1 MEKRRSPLFSPDY
14 THTHTI
20 EMDDVAD
27 DKKGYVSAKP
37 RTGIGTHP
45 EMVLTSPETTYEMN
59 MAQQTGAGGD
69 NQLQIDEANSQRTSS
84 QMKKL
89 YPVLQVQDHGSPTGD
104 NALKSSFPQS
114 DIGEMNSLP
123 LENTSPPPIYSLS
136 QTLRFAQLNDEEDD
150 FGDLDHL
157 SVSQSRFY
165 QRSSSNGSSSSED
178 DSKKDKPNLLS
189 PQLTE
194 DPKQITY
201 ACDLCTQCDST
212 EMKAFEDD
220 FWQPTLSNERT
231 PKLTKSLI
239 KMGNNGSVYKV
250 VDGKETYALKEAL
263 EQNSTEVNIMRE
275 LNHTNVVKI
284 MGHCREFHEFK
295 MEFAPDGDLATLAS
309 KNGGLFED
317 EVLFYFVQVSNGLV
331 YLHSKRIIHCD
342 LKGDNILLKGVYPQQ
357 CEVKLADF
365 GNACVLDEGYEHSR
379 GTKAFMAP
387 EVSEGKP
394 CSKASDVY
402 SVGCCM
408 VESLSGQWPRRNK
421 QGEVEV
427 PSGIID
433 GLEQIIDKCMETDQ
447 VLRPSA
453 DDLWDELNRL
463 WLKQMNSNQ
472 F

>member
-1 MEKRRSPLFSPDY
+1 MV
-14 THTHTI
+14 
-20 EMDDVAD
+20 DVAD
-27 DKKGYVSAKP
+27 DKKGYVSSKP

-45 EMVLTSPETTYEMN
+45 EMVLTSPETTYVMN

-104 NALKSSFPQS
+104 NALKSSFPKS
-114 DIGEMNSLP
+114 GIGEMNSLP
-123 LENTSPPPIYSLS
+123 LENTSPPPIYSFS
-136 QTLRFAQLNDEEDD
+136 QTLGVAKLNDEEDY

-157 SVSQSRFY
+157 SISPPASRFY

-201 ACDLCTQCDST
+201 ACDLCTQGDST

-231 PKLTKSLI
+231 PQLTKSLI

-379 GTKAFMAP
+379 GTKEFMAP

-427 PSGIID
+427 PSGIDISD
-433 GLEQIIDKCMETDQ
+433 GLEQIIDKCLETDQ

-463 WLKQMNSNQ
+463 WLKQMNDNQ